1 MSITYGFFNS
11 INQDRLYNADQMSEY
26 FKGLVSDGV
35 YESVGGALQVTAN
48 SGMTV
53 SVQTGRALID
63 CKWID
68 VDAIV
73 NITIAQAHPTLN
85 RYSAVVVR
93 LDRTNRLMEL
103 ATVDGIPA
111 STPTKP
117 SMTNTETIQEMC
129 LAYIYVGA
137 GVTAITAADI
147 QDTRSSGLCGWVTG
161 IIQQV
166 DTSTLFNQYV
176 AAYEQNLANMQ
187 AWEQAQKEQ
196 FQSWFST
203 LTDELLVNTHIER
216 TYADVTTADLTRY
229 VNFPAALDYEEGD
242 IIDVY
247 INGVFLSP
255 TQYTILENEVDDV
268 YMIRTTNA
276 LDPGNVVNFSCLK
289 SVIGNTNIIAEIDD
303 INGEVI

>member
-35 YESVGGALQVTAN
+35 YESVGGAMQVTAN

-73 NITIAQAHPTLN
+73 NITITQSHPTLN

-103 ATVDGIPA
+103 ATVDGTPA

-129 LAYIYVGA
+129 LAYIYVAAGA
-137 GVTAITAADI
+137 TAITAADI

-187 AWEQAQKEQ
+187 AWEQVQKEQ

-216 TYADVTTADLTRY
+216 NYADYTTLETSRN
-229 VNFPAALDYEEGD
+229 VQVPASLEYEEGD
-242 IIDVY
+242 ILDVY

-255 TQYTILENEVDDV
+255 SAYVIIHDEINDV
-268 YMIRTTNA
+268 YMVRAEVA
-276 LDPGNVVNFSCLK
+276 LDAGNEINFSCLK

>member
-1 MSITYGFFNS
+1 MAVTYGFFNS
-11 INQDRLYNADQMSEY
+11 LNQDRLYNADQMSEY
-26 FKGLVSDGV
+26 FKGLISDGV
-35 YESVGGALQVTAN
+35 FESVGNALQVIVD
-48 SGMTV
+48 SGMSV
-53 SVQTGRALID
+53 NVQTGRAIID
-63 CKWID
+63 CKWIEN
-68 VDAIV
+68 DALAPV
-73 NITIAQAHPTLN
+73 TITQAHPTLN
-85 RYSAVVVR
+85 RYSAVVIR
-93 LDRTNRLMEL
+93 LNRTNRLMEFG
-103 ATVDGIPA
+103 TVDGTPA
-111 STPTKP
+111 SNPAKP
-117 SMTNTETIQEMC
+117 SMTNTPQIVEKC
-129 LAYIYVGA
+129 LAYIYVAAGA
-137 GVTAITAADI
+137 TAITAADI

-161 IIQQV
+161 LIDQV
-166 DTSTLFNQYV
+166 DTSTLFDQYV

-187 AWEQAQKEQ
+187 AWEQVQKEQ

>member
-1 MSITYGFFNS
+1 MAVTYGFFNS
-11 INQDRLYNADQMSEY
+11 LNQDRLYNADQMSEY
-26 FKGLVSDGV
+26 FKGLISDGV
-35 YESVGGALQVTAN
+35 FESVGNALQVIVD
-48 SGMTV
+48 SGMSV
-53 SVQTGRALID
+53 NVQTGRAIID
-63 CKWID
+63 CKWIEN
-68 VDAIV
+68 DALAPV
-73 NITIAQAHPTLN
+73 TITQAHPTLN
-85 RYSAVVVR
+85 RYSAVVIR
-93 LDRTNRLMEL
+93 LNRTNRLMEFG
-103 ATVDGIPA
+103 TVDGTPA
-111 STPTKP
+111 SNPAKP
-117 SMTNTETIQEMC
+117 SMTNTPQIVEKC
-129 LAYIYVGA
+129 LAYIYVAAGA
-137 GVTAITAADI
+137 TAITAADI

-161 IIQQV
+161 LIDQV
-166 DTSTLFNQYV
+166 DTSTLFDQYV

-187 AWEQAQKEQ
+187 AWEQVQKEQ

-247 INGVFLSP
+247 INGVYLSP
-255 TQYTILENEVDDV
+255 TEYTIMENEVDEV

-276 LDPGNVVNFSCLK
+276 LDAGNVVNFSCLK

>member
-1 MSITYGFFNS
+1 MAVTYGFFNS
-11 INQDRLYNADQMSEY
+11 LNQDRLYNADQMSEY
-26 FKGLVSDGV
+26 FKGLISDGV
-35 YESVGGALQVTAN
+35 FESVGNALQVTAD
-48 SGMTV
+48 SGMSV
-53 SVQTGRALID
+53 NVQTGRAIID

-68 VDAIV
+68 NDALASV
-73 NITIAQAHPTLN
+73 TITQAHPTLN
-85 RYSAVVVR
+85 RYSAVVIR
-93 LDRTNRLMEL
+93 LDRTNRLMEF
-103 ATVDGIPA
+103 ATVDGTPA

-117 SMTNTETIQEMC
+117 SMTNTSQIVELC

-203 LTDELLVNTHIER
+203 LTDQLLVNTHNER
-216 TYADVTTADLTRY
+216 NYADVITQTETRY

-247 INGVFLSP
+247 INGVYLSP
-255 TQYTILENEVDDV
+255 TEYTIMENEVDEV

-276 LDPGNVVNFSCLK
+276 LDAGNVVNFSCIK

>member
-35 YESVGGALQVTAN
+35 YESVGGAMQVTAN

-73 NITIAQAHPTLN
+73 NMTIAQAHPTLN

-103 ATVDGIPA
+103 ATVDGTPA
-111 STPTKP
+111 STPAKP

-137 GVTAITAADI
+137 GATAITAADI

-187 AWEQAQKEQ
+187 AWEQTQQEQ

-203 LTDELLVNTHIER
+203 LTDQLLVNTHIER
-216 TYADVTTADLTRY
+216 TYADVTTQSETRY

-247 INGVFLSP
+247 INGVYLSP
-255 TQYTILENEVDDV
+255 TEYTIMENEVDEV

-276 LDPGNVVNFSCLK
+276 LDAGNVVNISCLK